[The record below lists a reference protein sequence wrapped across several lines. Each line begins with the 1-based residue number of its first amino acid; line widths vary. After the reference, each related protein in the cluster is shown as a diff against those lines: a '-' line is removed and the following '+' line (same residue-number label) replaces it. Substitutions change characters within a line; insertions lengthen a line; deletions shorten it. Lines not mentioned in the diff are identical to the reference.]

1 MEKAEIKSVQPGRG
15 SRYREAVSELP
26 NKKNIAKVSMGGPSI
41 TEGDVEEVTRVL
53 RTGRLRE
60 GPLCRKFEEEFAS
73 KVGSKFAV
81 SLSSGTAALQVAYL
95 ILLKPG
101 DEVLVPSFTFIATA
115 SMVALSGATPVFC
128 DVDAKTFTLDLGDA
142 EKRIT
147 SRTRAIAPVHLFGN
161 CCDIPGVRAMASRN
175 NLRIVWDAAQAHG
188 ARSGGADVGSFG
200 DLACYSFYP
209 TKNMTTGEGGMI
221 TTSDP
226 EIYEKCLRLR
236 DHGQTGANLHTS
248 LGFNYRMTDMQAA
261 LGLSQLK
268 RLDSLVGRRREN
280 AGFLDEGLREVGGI
294 TPPHVPDGVEHSYN
308 QYSILLAGEQR
319 KERREEFRDQLRER
333 GIETAVYYSRPLH
346 LQPVF
351 AERPQP
357 NLPVSEDLSDRI
369 VSLPVHPGLRAE
381 DLRRI
386 TGAVREEM
394 PVKL

>member
-1 MEKAEIKSVQPGRG
+1 MRYKSAVGEPPNQKKI
-15 SRYREAVSELP
+15 REVSL
-26 NKKNIAKVSMGGPSI
+26 GGPSI

-53 RTGRLRE
+53 RSGRLRE

-95 ILLKPG
+95 VLLEPG

-142 EKRIT
+142 RKRIT

-161 CCDIPGVRAMASRN
+161 CCDIPGVQAMASRN

-209 TKNMTTGEGGMI
+209 SKNMTTGEGGMI

-226 EIYEKCLRLR
+226 EIFEKCARMR
-236 DHGQTGANLHTS
+236 DHGQTGPNLHTS

-268 RLDSLVGRRREN
+268 RLDSLVARRREN
-280 AGFLDEGLREVGGI
+280 AGFLDEGLREVEGI

-308 QYSILLAGEQR
+308 QYSILLTGEQG

-357 NLPVSEDLSDRI
+357 NLPVSEDLSGRI

>member
-1 MEKAEIKSVQPGRG
+1 MRYKS
-15 SRYREAVSELP
+15 AVGEPP
-26 NKKNIAKVSMGGPSI
+26 NQKMIQEVFLGGPSI
-41 TEGDVEEVTRVL
+41 TGGDVEEVTRVL
-53 RTGRLRE
+53 RSGRLRE

-95 ILLKPG
+95 VLLEPG

-161 CCDIPGVRAMASRN
+161 CCDIPGVRAMAGRN

-209 TKNMTTGEGGMI
+209 SKNMTTGEGGMI

-226 EIYEKCLRLR
+226 EIYEKCARMR
-236 DHGQTGANLHTS
+236 DHGQTGPNLHTS

-280 AGFLDEGLREVGGI
+280 AGFLDKGLREVEGI

-308 QYSILLAGEQR
+308 QYSILLAGEQA

-357 NLPVSEDLSDRI
+357 NLPVSEDLSGRI
-369 VSLPVHPGLRAE
+369 VSLPVHPVLRAE

>member
-1 MEKAEIKSVQPGRG
+1 ALE
-15 SRYREAVSELP
+15 
-26 NKKNIAKVSMGGPSI
+26 VSMGGPSI

-53 RTGRLRE
+53 RSGRLRE

-142 EKRIT
+142 RKRIT

-161 CCDIPGVRAMASRN
+161 CCDIPGVRAMAGRN

-200 DLACYSFYP
+200 DLVCYSFYAS
-209 TKNMTTGEGGMI
+209 KNMTTGEGGMI

-226 EIYEKCLRLR
+226 EIFEKCARMR

-280 AGFLDEGLREVGGI
+280 AGFLDEGLREVEGI

-308 QYSILLAGEQR
+308 QYSILLAGEQA

-357 NLPVSEDLSDRI
+357 HLPVSEDLSDRI

>member
-1 MEKAEIKSVQPGRG
+1 MRYKS
-15 SRYREAVSELP
+15 AVGEPP
-26 NKKNIAKVSMGGPSI
+26 NQKKIQEVSLGGPSI

-53 RTGRLRE
+53 RSGRLRE
-60 GPLCRKFEEEFAS
+60 GPQCRKFEEEFAS

-95 ILLKPG
+95 VLLQPG

-147 SRTRAIAPVHLFGN
+147 PHTRAIAPVHLFGN
-161 CCDIPGVRAMASRN
+161 CCDIPGVRAMAGRN

-188 ARSGGADVGSFG
+188 ARSAGADVGSFG

-209 TKNMTTGEGGMI
+209 SKNMTTGEGGMI

-226 EIYEKCLRLR
+226 EIYEKCARMR
-236 DHGQTGANLHTS
+236 DHGQTGPNLHTS

-280 AGFLDEGLREVGGI
+280 AGFLDEGLREVEGI

-308 QYSILLAGEQR
+308 QYSILLAGEQG

-369 VSLPVHPGLRAE
+369 VSLPVHTGLRAE

>member
-1 MEKAEIKSVQPGRG
+1 MRYKS
-15 SRYREAVSELP
+15 AVGEPP
-26 NKKNIAKVSMGGPSI
+26 NQKKIQEVSLWGPSI

-53 RTGRLRE
+53 RSGRLRE
-60 GPLCRKFEEEFAS
+60 GPQCRKFEEEFAS

-95 ILLKPG
+95 VLLKPG

-147 SRTRAIAPVHLFGN
+147 PHTRAIAPVHLFGN
-161 CCDIPGVRAMASRN
+161 CCDIPGVRAMAGRN

-188 ARSGGADVGSFG
+188 ARSAGADVGSFG

-209 TKNMTTGEGGMI
+209 SKNMTTGEGGMI

-226 EIYEKCLRLR
+226 EIYEKCARMR
-236 DHGQTGANLHTS
+236 DHGQTGPNLHTS

-280 AGFLDEGLREVGGI
+280 AGFLDEGLREVEGI

-308 QYSILLAGEQR
+308 QYSILLAGEQG